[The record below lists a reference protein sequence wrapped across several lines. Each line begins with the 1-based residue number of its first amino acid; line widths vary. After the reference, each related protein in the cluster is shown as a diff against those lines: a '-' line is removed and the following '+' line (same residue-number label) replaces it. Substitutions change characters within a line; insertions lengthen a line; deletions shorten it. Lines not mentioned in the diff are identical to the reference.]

1 MTYEHESYSAIS
13 EEIRPLLRRHWEAIA
28 NDKEAVPLDVDE
40 EKYRALDSAGLLV
53 IITAR
58 VDELMVDG
66 RLVGYIAAIL
76 SPHLHY
82 RSTLFATFDVFWM
95 EPEFRSGLNGVGLF
109 TRMLLQ
115 LKAAGVVKVVG
126 QSKVGGGRD
135 VSAIYRAL
143 GFEQAEILYTRTL

>member
-1 MTYEHESYSAIS
+1 MTYEHESYATIA

-58 VDELMVDG
+58 VDG

-143 GFEQAEILYTRTL
+143 GFEQAEILYTRTI

>member
-1 MTYEHESYSAIS
+1 MTYEHESYRTIA

-58 VDELMVDG
+58 VDG

-143 GFEQAEILYTRTL
+143 GFEQAEILYTRTI

>member
-1 MTYEHESYSAIS
+1 MTYEHESYATIA

-58 VDELMVDG
+58 VDG

-109 TRMLLQ
+109 MRMLLQ

-126 QSKVGGGRD
+126 QSKVGSGRD

-143 GFEQAEILYTRTL
+143 GFEQAEILYTRTI

>member
-58 VDELMVDG
+58 VDG

-126 QSKVGGGRD
+126 QSKVGSGRD

-143 GFEQAEILYTRTL
+143 GFEQAEILYTRTI

>member
-1 MTYEHESYSAIS
+1 MTYEHESYSAIA

-58 VDELMVDG
+58 VDG

-109 TRMLLQ
+109 MRMLLQ

-126 QSKVGGGRD
+126 QSKVGSGRD

-143 GFEQAEILYTRTL
+143 GFEQAEILYTRTI

>member
-1 MTYEHESYSAIS
+1 MTYEHESYATIA

-58 VDELMVDG
+58 VDG
-66 RLVGYIAAIL
+66 KLVGYIAAIL

-126 QSKVGGGRD
+126 QSKVGSGRD

>member
-1 MTYEHESYSAIS
+1 MTYEHESYATIA

-28 NDKEAVPLDVDE
+28 NDKEAVPLDVDD

-58 VDELMVDG
+58 VDG

-143 GFEQAEILYTRTL
+143 GFEQAEILYTRTI